1 MEAIINVTELACE
14 LAHNEL
20 KEKFTIDGDFKLTK
34 VYKYVNGGVQ
44 YTDEAQ
50 DIFNELNDKWEEIIM
65 LSEVKIPSATVRW
78 YKADIESLG
87 YQCTDEQAEEA
98 AREAQLPLRPLQRSS
113 VWTKRRQPSK
123 PTLQRWAWRL
133 RKMPLSCMGPAAP
146 TKDGLKQS
154 FAPRRGA
161 A

>member
-20 KEKFTIDGDFKLTK
+20 KEKFTIDGNFQLDK
-34 VYKYVNGGVQ
+34 VYKNVNGGVQ
-44 YTDEAQ
+44 YTEGAQ

-87 YQCTDEQAEEA
+87 YQCTDEQAEEVLELA
-98 AREAQLPLRPLQRSS
+98 ESKHDAS
-113 VWTKRRQPSK
+113 VGINWEV
-123 PTLQRWAWRL
+123 LEEW
-133 RKMPLSCMGPAAP
+133 CEYV
-146 TKDGLKQS
+146 GLEKIEND
-154 FAPRRGA
+154 
-161 A
+161 

>member
-20 KEKFTIDGDFKLTK
+20 KEKFTINGDFKLDMI
-34 VYKYVNGGVQ
+34 YKIVDGHAY

-87 YQCTDEQAEEA
+87 YQCTDEQAEEILELA
-98 AREAQLPLRPLQRSS
+98 ESKHDASVGINWEVLQEWCEY
-113 VWTKRRQPSK
+113 V
-123 PTLQRWAWRL
+123 
-133 RKMPLSCMGPAAP
+133 
-146 TKDGLKQS
+146 GLEKIEND
-154 FAPRRGA
+154 
-161 A
+161 

>member
-20 KEKFTIDGDFKLTK
+20 KEKFTINGDFKLDM
-34 VYKYVNGGVQ
+34 VYKIVDGHAY

-65 LSEVKIPSATVRW
+65 LSEVKTPSATVRW

-87 YQCTDEQAEEA
+87 YQCTDEQAEEILELA
-98 AREAQLPLRPLQRSS
+98 E
-113 VWTKRRQPSK
+113 SK
-123 PTLQRWAWRL
+123 HDASIGINWEVLEEWCEYL
-133 RKMPLSCMGPAAP
+133 
-146 TKDGLKQS
+146 GLEKIDND
-154 FAPRRGA
+154 
-161 A
+161 

>member
-20 KEKFTIDGDFKLTK
+20 KEKFTIDGDFKLDM
-34 VYKYVNGGVQ
+34 VYKIVDGHAY

-65 LSEVKIPSATVRW
+65 LSEVKKPSATVRW

-87 YQCTDEQAEEA
+87 YQCTDEQAEEILELA
-98 AREAQLPLRPLQRSS
+98 ESKHDASVGINWEVLQEWCEY
-113 VWTKRRQPSK
+113 V
-123 PTLQRWAWRL
+123 
-133 RKMPLSCMGPAAP
+133 
-146 TKDGLKQS
+146 GLEKIEND
-154 FAPRRGA
+154 
-161 A
+161 